1 MFSIQSAPQNYDEK
15 GNFKVA
21 QIKKQIEDLKQ
32 GDVNQYNEWLKVKK
46 SIEYRM
52 MAEKK
57 LLLT

>member
-32 GDVNQYNEWLKVKK
+32 GDVNQYNEWLKVKNP
-46 SIEYRM
+46 SNIE
-52 MAEKK
+52 
-57 LLLT
+57 